1 MNRSTSEV
9 SSSAQEMIEGNKL
22 IFKNIADL
30 QESSDVMKTTMDGM
44 TAGVKKINESGSD
57 LSSITA
63 KMKSSIDE
71 IGGQINQF
79 TV

>member
-9 SSSAQEMIEGNKL
+9 SSSAQKMIEGNKL

-30 QESSDVMKTTMDGM
+30 QESSGVMKTTMDEM

-63 KMKSSIDE
+63 KMKNSIND
-71 IGGQINQF
+71 IGSQIGQF

>member
-30 QESSDVMKTTMDGM
+30 QDSSGIMKVKMDEM
-44 TAGVKKINESGSD
+44 SEDAKKISQSGSE
-57 LSSITA
+57 LSEIA
-63 KMKSSIDE
+63 DKMKDSIHE
-71 IGGQINQF
+71 IGGQIDQF
-79 TV
+79 TI

>member
-1 MNRSTSEV
+1 MIIETLRVMNRSTSEV

-30 QESSDVMKTTMDGM
+30 QESSGVMKTTMD
-44 TAGVKKINESGSD
+44 E
-57 LSSITA
+57 
-63 KMKSSIDE
+63 MKSSIDE

>member
-1 MNRSTSEV
+1 
-9 SSSAQEMIEGNKL
+9 MIEGNKL

-30 QESSDVMKTTMDGM
+30 QESSGVMKTTMDEM

-57 LSSITA
+57 LSNIA
-63 KMKSSIDE
+63 DKMKNSISD
-71 IGGQINQF
+71 IGEQINQF